1 VTEIKFD
8 FSNDIKEINAYL
20 TNLRNQAPYDNEV
33 NDLIYSILQKGGK
46 RIRPLI
52 CLLSYEMI
60 SSKPREEHHFTAACS
75 IEILHNA
82 SLLIDD
88 LFDKDI
94 YRRKE
99 KSFYLKYSTFA
110 ALSVSYTM
118 SSLALSLATQTQTMQ
133 IVEELV
139 NAMKNLSSSL
149 FLEQKLR
156 IEGRIITKKE
166 ALQLIDMKT
175 SSLFEA
181 ASVIGAILGATS
193 KKDQES
199 MNKFGKMFGRA
210 FQLRDD
216 LMSFTSTTEEQ
227 GKSGVETD
235 ISNKIQTYVVLEAM
249 ENVNEEDK
257 VILEDYY
264 VNKGKCHVTQ
274 IKEIIT
280 KSPALRIVQKK
291 MEKCIQEAIMI
302 LQEFP
307 GSTSRDKLIEI
318 TNLLQV

>member
-1 VTEIKFD
+1 MTEIKFD

-20 TNLRNQAPYDNEV
+20 TNLRNHAPYGNEV
-33 NDLIYSILQKGGK
+33 NDLIYTILQKGGK

-52 CLLSYEMI
+52 CLLSCEMI
-60 SSKPREEHHFTAACS
+60 SSKPREERHFAAACS

-133 IVEELV
+133 IVKELV
-139 NAMKNLSSSL
+139 NAMKTLSSSL
-149 FLEQKLR
+149 FLEQKFR
-156 IEGRIITKKE
+156 IEGRVITKKE

-210 FQLRDD
+210 YQLRDD
-216 LMSFTSTTEEQ
+216 LLSFTSTTEEQ

-235 ISNKIQTYVVLEAM
+235 IINKIQTYVVLEAM

-257 VILEDYY
+257 AILEDFY

-291 MEKCIQEAIMI
+291 MEKCIQEAIVI

-307 GSTSRDKLIEI
+307 DSTSRDKLIEI
-318 TNLLQV
+318 TNLLQL